1 MTTAKR
7 NAYGAVLVVAVGLA
21 AAALMMSRQKP
32 RAPQPL
38 PPNAV
43 KFADVPSTPAE
54 VDALRFVPGEGAPNF
69 GYVPDPRGTR
79 AFLQSLEHPSLRD
92 AAPHLFEDDDAEPK
106 QETGEGDDNATGPP
120 TADEP
125 VLLYRALFEAYAATH
140 NGAQWR
146 VGKQGIGDCVS
157 WGWAHG
163 ADVLLAVQ
171 FKLQQSGE
179 WRPAATEAIYG
190 GSRCEA
196 RGRSYAGFGD
206 GSYGGA
212 AAKWVN
218 KWGVL
223 FRQPYPFE
231 DLSTYSADRAKQWG
245 AYGCGGR
252 GQGAEAADVEAR
264 LHPVRAVA
272 VVESFDEAVA
282 AIRSGYPVP
291 VCSGQGFSSR
301 RDDEGFCRPSGSWSH
316 CMVFIGCRFDRPGL
330 LCLNSWGPSWV
341 SGPKWPDDQPDG
353 SFWVDARTA
362 TGMLDGGDSF
372 AMSDELGFP
381 RRKLRHN
388 EGW

>member
-1 MTTAKR
+1 MTAKTGR
-7 NAYGAVLVVAVGLA
+7 NGLLVAAVVAAGLLA
-21 AAALMMSRQKP
+21 AWVMHAGRPAGDALP
-32 RAPQPL
+32 R
-38 PPNAV
+38 NDV
-43 KFADVPSTPAE
+43 RFADIPTTPEA
-54 VDALRFVPGEGAPNF
+54 VDALEFVPGEGSPNF

-79 AFLQSLEHPSLRD
+79 EFLRSLEHPSIRD
-92 AAPHLFEDDDAEPK
+92 AAPHLFIDDSDPK
-106 QETGEGDDNATGPP
+106 QQAGEGGDQPRGPP

-125 VLLYRALFEAYAATH
+125 VLLYKALYEAYAATH
-140 NGAQWR
+140 GGAQWR

-163 ADVLLAVQ
+163 ADVLLAVDW
-171 FKLQQSGE
+171 KLQRSGE

-196 RGRSYAGFGD
+196 RGRDYAGFGD

-218 KWGVL
+218 RWGVL
-223 FRQPYPFE
+223 FRQGYPFE
-231 DLSTYSADRAKQWG
+231 DLTTYSADRAKNWG

-252 GQGAEAADVEAR
+252 GPGAQTADAEAR
-264 LHPVRAVA
+264 LHPVRGVA
-272 VVESFDEAVA
+272 VVESFDEAAA

-301 RDDEGFCRPSGSWSH
+301 RDQDGFCRPSGSWSH
-316 CMVFIGCRFDRPGL
+316 CMVFIGARFDRPGL

-341 SGPKWPDDQPDG
+341 SGPRWPEDQPDG
-353 SFWVDARTA
+353 SFWVDARVA
-362 TGMLDGGDSF
+362 TSMLDGGDSF
-372 AMSDELGFP
+372 AMSDEVGFP
-381 RRKLRHN
+381 RRKLLHS